1 MIRETKQLHCPS
13 PCEITLTGVLDA
25 LSDPI
30 RLAIVA
36 TLEKTGERGWGEF
49 DFPVG
54 KSTLSHHMKVLR
66 EAGVI
71 HHRKEGTRCWVS
83 LRRDLDS
90 LFPGLLPSVLTLAA
104 RDRNVSE
111 LMAAAAE

>member
-1 MIRETKQLHCPS
+1 MD
-13 PCEITLTGVLDA
+13 EIGLTGVLCA

-71 HHRKEGTRCWVS
+71 LHRKEGTRCWVS
-83 LRRDLDS
+83 LRSDLDS
-90 LFPGLLPSVLTLAA
+90 LFPGLLQSVLILAAKDPSV
-104 RDRNVSE
+104 RE
-111 LMAAAAE
+111 LMQTT